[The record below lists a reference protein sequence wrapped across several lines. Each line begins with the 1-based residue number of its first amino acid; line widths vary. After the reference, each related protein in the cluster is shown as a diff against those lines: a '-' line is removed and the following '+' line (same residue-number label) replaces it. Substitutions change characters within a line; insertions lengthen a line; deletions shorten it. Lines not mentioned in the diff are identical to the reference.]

1 MDLIGLVSRQIYSS
15 KWLAWR
21 QNNLHYV
28 TIGVMKLDIEA
39 FLQYLT
45 KDKGYS
51 QNTLAAYRNDL
62 TQMVAFIST
71 EQAKGI
77 ITSYGEL
84 LKSYLLKLREKR
96 YSVATTARKVAST
109 KSFFRFMVDSGR
121 MKENP
126 AQNLPSPQ
134 VRKRAL
140 KFLSPPEYQKL
151 LAEPAKLATPE
162 AKRDAVMLEL
172 LYATGL
178 RISELVSLNVE
189 NIDLER
195 TCVRIDSKRQVPFD
209 HRLGLILGNFL
220 RSDRLDLLYDESE
233 QALFL
238 NRRGK
243 RLTRQGFW
251 QIIKGYASRAGL
263 GGGVT
268 PQTLRHSFARRKLQ
282 NGVEL
287 SQLQRLLGHAY
298 ISSTRIYK
306 QPAPRR
312 G

>member
-1 MDLIGLVSRQIYSS
+1 
-15 KWLAWR
+15 
-21 QNNLHYV
+21 
-28 TIGVMKLDIEA
+28 MKRDVEA
-39 FLQYLT
+39 FLEHLT
-45 KDKGYS
+45 RDKGYS

-62 TQMVAFIST
+62 TQMAAFVTT

-77 ITSYGEL
+77 LTSHGEL
-84 LKSYLLKLREKR
+84 LKSYLLKLREKK
-96 YSVATTARKVAST
+96 YSVATTARKVASV
-109 KSFFRFMVDSGR
+109 KSFFKFMVDSGK

-134 VRKRAL
+134 VSRRAL
-140 KFLSPPEYQKL
+140 KFLSPSEYEKL
-151 LAEPAKLATPE
+151 LGEAAKLPTPE

-178 RISELVSLNVE
+178 RISELVSLNTE
-189 NIDLER
+189 NVDLER
-195 TCVRIDSKRQVPFD
+195 SCVRIDSKRQVPFD
-209 HRLGLILGNFL
+209 HRLGLILGSFL
-220 RSDRLDLLYDESE
+220 RSDRLDLLYEESE
-233 QALFL
+233 KALFL

-263 GGGVT
+263 SGKVT

-287 SQLQRLLGHAY
+287 NQLQRLLGHAF

-306 QPAPRR
+306 QPVPRR

>member
-1 MDLIGLVSRQIYSS
+1 
-15 KWLAWR
+15 
-21 QNNLHYV
+21 
-28 TIGVMKLDIEA
+28 
-39 FLQYLT
+39 
-45 KDKGYS
+45 
-51 QNTLAAYRNDL
+51 
-62 TQMVAFIST
+62 
-71 EQAKGI
+71 
-77 ITSYGEL
+77 
-84 LKSYLLKLREKR
+84 
-96 YSVATTARKVAST
+96 
-109 KSFFRFMVDSGR
+109 MVDSGR
-121 MKENP
+121 MRENP
-126 AQNLPSPQ
+126 ALHLPSPQ
-134 VRKRAL
+134 VKRRAL
-140 KFLSPPEYQKL
+140 KFLAPSEYQKL
-151 LAEPAKLATPE
+151 LAEAAKLSTPE

-178 RISELVSLNVE
+178 RISELVSLNAE

-195 TCVRIDSKRQVPFD
+195 SCVSINSKRQVPFD
-209 HRLGLILGNFL
+209 HRLSLILSNFL

-233 QALFL
+233 HALFL

-263 GGGVT
+263 GGEVT

-287 SQLQRLLGHAY
+287 GQLQRLLGHAY

>member
-1 MDLIGLVSRQIYSS
+1 
-15 KWLAWR
+15 
-21 QNNLHYV
+21 
-28 TIGVMKLDIEA
+28 MKRDIEA

-45 KDKGYS
+45 RDKGYS

-62 TQMVAFIST
+62 AQMAAFMTS

-77 ITSYGEL
+77 ITSYDQL

-96 YSVATTARKVAST
+96 YSLATTARKVASA
-109 KSFFRFMVDSGR
+109 KSFFKFMVDSGR
-121 MKENP
+121 MRENP

-134 VRKRAL
+134 VSRPAI
-140 KFLSPPEYQKL
+140 KFLSPSEYQKL
-151 LAEPAKLATPE
+151 LAEPVKLSTPE

-178 RISELVSLNVE
+178 RISELVSLNTE

-195 TCVRIDSKRQVPFD
+195 NHVRIDSKRQVPFD
-209 HRLGLILGNFL
+209 HGLGLTLGNFL

-251 QIIKGYASRAGL
+251 QIIKAYASRAGL
-263 GGGVT
+263 GGKVT
-268 PQTLRHSFARRKLQ
+268 PQTLRHSFARRKLRG
-282 NGVEL
+282 GVEL
-287 SQLQRLLGHAY
+287 NQLQRLLGHAY

>member
-1 MDLIGLVSRQIYSS
+1 V
-15 KWLAWR
+15 
-21 QNNLHYV
+21 
-28 TIGVMKLDIEA
+28 KLDIDA
-39 FLQYLT
+39 FLRYLT
-45 KDKGYS
+45 QDKGYS

-62 TQMVAFIST
+62 TQMAAFIDG
-71 EQAKGI
+71 EEAKGI
-77 ITSYGEL
+77 ITSDDGL

-96 YSVATTARKVAST
+96 YSVATTARKVASA

-121 MKENP
+121 MKADP
-126 AQNLPSPQ
+126 ARSLPSPQ
-134 VRKRAL
+134 VAKHSL
-140 KFLSPPEYQKL
+140 KFLSPSEYQQL
-151 LAEPAKLATPE
+151 LAEAEKLSTPE
-162 AKRDAVMLEL
+162 AKRDVVMLEL

-178 RISELVSLNVE
+178 RISELVALNVS
-189 NIDLER
+189 NIDIEQGY
-195 TCVRIDSKRQVPFD
+195 VRIDSKRQIPFE
-209 HRLGLILGNFL
+209 RRVRQILGSFL
-220 RSDRLDLLYDESE
+220 RGDRLDLLYDEGE

-263 GGGVT
+263 GDKVT

-287 SQLQRLLGHAY
+287 GQLQQLLGHAY

-306 QPAPRR
+306 QSAPRR
-312 G
+312 A

>member
-1 MDLIGLVSRQIYSS
+1 
-15 KWLAWR
+15 
-21 QNNLHYV
+21 
-28 TIGVMKLDIEA
+28 MKLDIEA
-39 FLQYLT
+39 FLGYLN

-62 TQMVAFIST
+62 AQMAAFIT
-71 EQAKGI
+71 AERAKGI
-77 ITSYGEL
+77 ITSYDEL
-84 LKSYLLKLREKR
+84 LKGYLLKLREKK
-96 YSVATTARKVAST
+96 YSVATTARKVASA
-109 KSFFRFMVDSGR
+109 KSFFKFMVDSGR
-121 MKENP
+121 IKEDP
-126 AQNLPSPQ
+126 TQHLPSPQ
-134 VRKRAL
+134 VGKRAP
-140 KFLSPPEYQKL
+140 KSLSPSEYQKL
-151 LAEPAKLATPE
+151 LAEPARLSTPE

-178 RISELVSLNVE
+178 RISELVSLNTKNV
-189 NIDLER
+189 DLQR
-195 TCVRIDSKRQVPFD
+195 DCVRIDSKRQVPFD
-209 HRLGLILGNFL
+209 HRLSVILGNFL

-233 QALFL
+233 EALFL

-251 QIIKGYASRAGL
+251 QIIKGYASKASL
-263 GGGVT
+263 GGKVT
-268 PQTLRHSFARRKLQ
+268 PQALRHSFARRKLQ

>member
-1 MDLIGLVSRQIYSS
+1 
-15 KWLAWR
+15 
-21 QNNLHYV
+21 
-28 TIGVMKLDIEA
+28 MKRDIEA

-45 KDKGYS
+45 RDKGYS

-62 TQMVAFIST
+62 AQMAAFMTS

-77 ITSYGEL
+77 ITSYDQL

-96 YSVATTARKVAST
+96 YSLATTARKVASA
-109 KSFFRFMVDSGR
+109 KSFFKFMVDSGR
-121 MKENP
+121 MRENP

-134 VRKRAL
+134 VSRRAL
-140 KFLSPPEYQKL
+140 KFLSQSEYQKL
-151 LAEPAKLATPE
+151 LGEAAKLSTPE

-178 RISELVSLNVE
+178 RISELVSLNTE
-189 NIDLER
+189 NIDLEGN
-195 TCVRIDSKRQVPFD
+195 CVRIDSKRQVPFD

-220 RSDRLDLLYDESE
+220 RSDRLDLLYEDSE
-233 QALFL
+233 HALFL

-263 GGGVT
+263 GGEVT

-282 NGVEL
+282 SGVEL
-287 SQLQRLLGHAY
+287 NHLQQLLGHAY